1 LIFRGNVKDLKVLVT
16 FAVETEFA
24 RWRKRAV
31 FRRREVGALAVYHA
45 QIGHADVDVVITGVG
60 WGNAR
65 RAMEAVMDPSYS
77 LCISSGFAGGLKPGC
92 AVGDLLAAKSVRTA
106 AKSGALLC
114 NAEFLAEAEESGAR
128 RVETLLSAEA
138 VASTATQKA
147 VLADI
152 ADAVDMESYAI
163 VAAAQ
168 RCNVPAVVFRAVSD
182 SFDQDMPMD
191 FSDAIS
197 EDGRVLIGAVL
208 REVAAHPSMLPGL
221 IRLGRQSGRAA
232 ERLADFLSSYLEKL
246 SASASAAN
254 LLGVAAAL

>member
-1 LIFRGNVKDLKVLVT
+1 MKVLVT
-16 FAVETEFA
+16 FAMEAEFA
-24 RWRKRAV
+24 RWRDRNA
-31 FRRREVGALAVYHA
+31 FRRQEKGGIAVYHA
-45 QIGHADVDVVITGVG
+45 QIGHADVEVILTGVG
-60 WGNAR
+60 WDSAR
-65 RAMEAVMDPSYS
+65 RAMEAVMDSSYS

-106 AKSGALLC
+106 ENSGALQC
-114 NAEFLAEAEESGAR
+114 NAEFVAEAEESGAR

-147 VLADI
+147 ALADI

-168 RCNVPAVVFRAVSD
+168 RCNVPAVVIRAISD

-197 EDGRVLIGAVL
+197 KDGRVLIRTVL

-221 IRLGRQSGRAA
+221 IRLGRQSNRAA
-232 ERLADFLSSYLEKL
+232 ERLADFLSRYLGRISS
-246 SASASAAN
+246 SASASN
-254 LLGVAAAL
+254 RLEAAAAR